1 MIRLRFPAI
10 LAAVSIACG
19 AAWAADYSD
28 PEWPCVQ
35 RRADSLSLG
44 LMWPYPVP
52 EGALRPEIAPEA
64 EELIG
69 ALVLRRVSLDEA
81 RALIAEFAAAHPD
94 LTRDDLGQVFRGVFE
109 QIDRQRS
116 AIIKGIGR
124 YSLKQIDL
132 AARIDA
138 TRTEMDAAL
147 AAADPDYDRIDALEE
162 QLHWD
167 ERIYHDRAQSLTYVC
182 ETPVLIEQRAYA
194 IAQDLLA
201 YAPE

>member
-1 MIRLRFPAI
+1 M
-10 LAAVSIACG
+10 
-19 AAWAADYSD
+19 
-28 PEWPCVQ
+28 
-35 RRADSLSLG
+35 
-44 LMWPYPVP
+44 
-52 EGALRPEIAPEA
+52 
-64 EELIG
+64 
-69 ALVLRRVSLDEA
+69 
-81 RALIAEFAAAHPD
+81 IAEFAAAHPD
-94 LTRDDLGQVFRGVFE
+94 LTRDDLGQVFRGVFQ

-132 AARIDA
+132 ATRIDA
-138 TRTEMDAAL
+138 TRTEMDATL
-147 AAADPDYDRIDALEE
+147 AAAEPDYDRIDALEE

-201 YAPE
+201 YVPE